1 MEVKVLFF
9 GVLTEVTGTAVKH
22 YKGVKSTGDLR
33 LMIED
38 DFPAIA
44 HYNFRVSLNSQILND
59 EADLSDGDE
68 VAFMPPF
75 AGG

>member
-9 GVLTEVTGTAVKH
+9 GILAEVSGTPVKH
-22 YKGVKSTGDLR
+22 YQDVRSMGDLK
-33 LMIED
+33 LKIQD
-38 DFPAIA
+38 DYPEIV
-44 HYNFRVSLNSQILND
+44 HYNFRVSLNSEITD
-59 EADLSDGDE
+59 EDSTLKSGDE